1 LSFAFLSY
9 SNKTI
14 DHTTTPA
21 RLNSMLVRILPATH
35 ESDNFLHAL
44 GLFNLAILLF
54 LGPTQVAHPLFPLSS
69 AALRAFV

>member
-1 LSFAFLSY
+1 
-9 SNKTI
+9 
-14 DHTTTPA
+14 
-21 RLNSMLVRILPATH
+21 MLVRILPATH